1 MTRQASRSRLGDLHA
16 FGICEYLVD
25 LVLAELPLGMLLD
38 EMLMVGSVPSDWP
51 IVHTEVY
58 SLCMALDG

>member
-38 EMLMVGSVPSDWP
+38 EMLMVGSVPRTGRSSIQKYILFAWP
-51 IVHTEVY
+51 
-58 SLCMALDG
+58 